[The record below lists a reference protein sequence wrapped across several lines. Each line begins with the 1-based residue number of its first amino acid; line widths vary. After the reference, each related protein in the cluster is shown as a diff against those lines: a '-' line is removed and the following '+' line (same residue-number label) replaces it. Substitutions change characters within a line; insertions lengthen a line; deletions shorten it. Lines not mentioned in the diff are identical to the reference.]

1 MSQIGVLWSALGVR
15 QRLIG
20 ALAAVAVLAALFGL
34 VQAARQPAMTTL
46 YSGLEAA
53 AAGEVAAA
61 VEAMNVP
68 VEVRGATIL
77 VPAAERDRVRLKL
90 AADGLPKA
98 GPAGYELLE
107 GMDGFGTTSE
117 MFEANYWRAKEGE
130 LARTILAAPG
140 VRAARVHIANPVG
153 RPFQRG
159 VEPSA
164 SVTVTTSGGA
174 LNPEMAEA
182 IRYMV
187 SSAVAGLSPMSVSV
201 IDAAHGAVLRQG
213 ESASDAAGGAT
224 GPAATR
230 EKQLRAEVERLLAAR
245 VGEGKAIV
253 TVSVDVSSQSEKI
266 VERVIDPES
275 RVVISSDVRESS
287 DNSTGQVGGG
297 ATVASNLPQP
307 PAQGAQPTTRNKADN
322 QERLNFEVSEK
333 TRELTRPAGE
343 VQRVTVAVLVDG
355 IVSYDAAGERVWT
368 PRPQQELDRIRD
380 LVQSAIGFD
389 ANRGDVV
396 TVEML
401 EFADRPGTAMVSD
414 SGVMRFIEA
423 NAVNLIQ
430 MSVLGAV
437 ALGLGLFVL
446 RPLLRA
452 AEERAPAPDEAPP
465 FDAPMLEWPAGSK
478 LAAPQAE
485 ELGDDSIDLL
495 KTTFVERRDESASVL
510 RNWLETE
517 GQALPAPQTERGAA

>member
-1 MSQIGVLWSALGVR
+1 VI
-15 QRLIG
+15 
-20 ALAAVAVLAALFGL
+20 GL
-34 VQAARQPAMTTL
+34 VQAARQPAMATL

-61 VEAMNVP
+61 VEAMGVP
-68 VEVRGATIL
+68 VEVRGAAIM
-77 VPAAERDRVRLKL
+77 VPAADRDRVRLRL

-107 GMDGFGTTSE
+107 NMDGFGTTSE

-140 VRAARVHIANPVG
+140 VRAARVHIANPAG

-164 SVTVTTSGGA
+164 SVTITTSGGT
-174 LNPEMAEA
+174 LNAEMAEA

-187 SSAVAGLSPMSVSV
+187 SSAVAGLSPLSVSV

-213 ESASDAAGGAT
+213 ESARDAAGGAT

-230 EKQLRAEVERLLAAR
+230 EKQLRMEVERLLAAR

-253 TVSVDVSSQSEKI
+253 TVSVAVASQSERI

-275 RVVISSDVRESS
+275 RVVISSDIREST
-287 DNSTGQVGGG
+287 DNSTGGVGGG

-307 PAQGAQPTTRNKADN
+307 AAEGGEPATRQRADTE
-322 QERLNFEVSEK
+322 ERINFEVYET
-333 TRELTRPAGE
+333 TREVSRPAGE
-343 VQRVTVAVLVDG
+343 IERVTVAVLVDG
-355 IVSYDAAGERVWT
+355 IVSFNDAGDRVWS
-368 PRPQQELDRIRD
+368 PRPEEELTRIRD

-389 ANRGDVV
+389 ADRGDVV

-401 EFADRPGTAMVSD
+401 EFADRPGTGMVAESNLLKQL
-414 SGVMRFIEA
+414 EA

-430 MSVLGAV
+430 MGVLGAV

-452 AEERAPAPDEAPP
+452 ANERAPQPEPLEDY
-465 FDAPMLEWPAGSK
+465 DVPMLEWPAGTK
-478 LAAPQAE
+478 LGAPPADE
-485 ELGDDSIDLL
+485 ISDDDSLSVL
-495 KTTFVERRDESASVL
+495 KSTFVERRDESANVL
-510 RNWLETE
+510 RSWLEAE
-517 GQALPAPQTERGAA
+517 APALPTPEKGAA